1 MDGSE
6 SATEAVMLQAAGL
19 QRRLRD
25 AIERCPSHAITR
37 DGRKER
43 ELLVTVGCVTNAC
56 ARQRKTEHVRSKA
69 KETPE
74 ADRRRRH
81 EAEGCE
87 LGTGRR
93 TVGERLE
100 DGTDETSGLT
110 VARGWMVRTA
120 CKRRVNLENLEMRI
134 IDYHEYEGPLT
145 DDKVRACSPNG
156 KVLPRKREER
166 VVNAERSV
174 SDPPYISGLRHDP
187 SYVTSVQA
195 KVLRGI
201 DEARNELIRSAKD
214 GLKCSTRGGALFQDI
229 LEFVEGSGEE
239 EEDRSMPEFDVQS
252 PVGTPLEKD
261 KLLKGAQ
268 ATRWDAKEGSPS
280 LKSSFEAS
288 PTSVLSDDGILEQ
301 TNNYGNGPIFK
312 RQLFRDEDLEDERG
326 VLGAYNWQSRPA
338 DNHAPGPNEDEQVV
352 PQKET
357 SGGKKKASIAGRILS
372 WLVAGGVTW
381 AAFTVFSMAD
391 KTKRPPGLWTAKVS
405 SPKRTPQAAKR
416 QVKKEVKAQAPA
428 VPKRATPAPAA
439 AKAKKG
445 HPKVSVK
452 ERKGSKPRSTPSSMP
467 AAPPSAPVFQPPA
480 STVTETKISN
490 NSPPAPA
497 IMGPG
502 PAVDEAP
509 DISVFLGRG

>member
-1 MDGSE
+1 M
-6 SATEAVMLQAAGL
+6 V
-19 QRRLRD
+19 
-25 AIERCPSHAITR
+25 
-37 DGRKER
+37 
-43 ELLVTVGCVTNAC
+43 
-56 ARQRKTEHVRSKA
+56 
-69 KETPE
+69 
-74 ADRRRRH
+74 H
-81 EAEGCE
+81 E
-87 LGTGRR
+87 
-93 TVGERLE
+93 
-100 DGTDETSGLT
+100 
-110 VARGWMVRTA
+110 
-120 CKRRVNLENLEMRI
+120 RRVNLETLEMRI
-134 IDYHEYEGPLT
+134 IDYHEYEGPFT

-156 KVLPRKREER
+156 KVLPRKGEER
-166 VVNAERSV
+166 IVNAERSV
-174 SDPPYISGLRHDP
+174 SDPPWIAGLRCDP
-187 SYVTSVQA
+187 FDVAHVQA
-195 KVLRGI
+195 KVLRAI
-201 DEARNELIRSAKD
+201 DEARNELIRNAKD
-214 GLKCSTRGGALFQDI
+214 GLRCSTRGGALFQDI

-239 EEDRSMPEFDVQS
+239 EGDRSVPEFDVES

-268 ATRWDAKEGSPS
+268 ATRWDSKEVSPS

-326 VLGAYNWQSRPA
+326 VLGASNRHSRPA
-338 DNHAPGPNEDEQVV
+338 DTHPPEPVENEQVV

-405 SPKRTPQAAKR
+405 SPQRKPHVAKR
-416 QVKKEVKAQAPA
+416 QVKKEVMPQAPVA
-428 VPKRATPAPAA
+428 PKRATPAPAPT
-439 AKAKKG
+439 KARKE

-452 ERKGSKPRSTPSSMP
+452 ERKGSKPRSIPSSKP
-467 AAPPSAPVFQPPA
+467 AAPPPAPVFQPPA
-480 STVTETKISN
+480 STVTETEKSN

-502 PAVDEAP
+502 PAVDAAP